1 VYTPPLPRMT
11 RRSVGLQAD
20 KKTGGLKTAST
31 ASAGLE
37 RALMERVHR
46 DWGAL
51 LQEAC
56 KYSSIPL
63 EFIAALIANE
73 SGGNPDARRFEP
85 GVFKH
90 LQAVR
95 DGREP
100 RYGSLRAEDLRTP
113 RPDAAGHRPALQPF
127 SDDELRALATSW
139 GLTQI
144 MGYHCLSWER
154 QPGDL
159 LDPKFNLGLAVRLAT
174 HFIEAFQLDVR
185 RDGGGD
191 YEGLFRCWNSGAPRD
206 DPKTTRLEGKT
217 FDPHYAE
224 RGLARM
230 AIYRELSAVHSPLST
245 VHCRVGVEGT
255 DL

>member
-1 VYTPPLPRMT
+1 
-11 RRSVGLQAD
+11 
-20 KKTGGLKTAST
+20 
-31 ASAGLE
+31 
-37 RALMERVHR
+37 MERVHR

-51 LQEAC
+51 LQEAT

-73 SGGNPDARRFEP
+73 SGGNPDARRFES

-113 RPDAAGHRPALQPF
+113 GPARQPLAN
-127 SDDELRALATSW
+127 DDLRALATSW
-139 GLTQI
+139 GLTQV

-154 QPGDL
+154 PPGDL

-174 HFIEAFQLDVR
+174 HFVEAFQLDVR